1 MSSAHRS
8 SSAVVATGTGRPHR
22 AWLVLVACCALFGAS
37 VGVIGNSAGIYLV
50 PVSEDMGWSLADL
63 NSYLTFVALFM
74 TASLPVAGWVL
85 PRTGIRF
92 ILAGAVTLAAVVYGA
107 SSLFTELA
115 HWYAGGALLGI
126 AFSFLFYLPVPLLV
140 NNWFRKRNGLAL
152 GIAAAFAS
160 VVAAVANPIG
170 SRLIEQIGWRETRVV
185 MAVVAWV
192 MAVPLVLLLVRLTP
206 AELGLRPY
214 GAEEADAEAA
224 SAATGPVEPV
234 PAAPAPALGR
244 VLRSAPFLAVLG
256 LSGLLAMTASMLQQV
271 PSVAS
276 TAGLS
281 ATTGAT
287 GVSAIMVGGILG
299 KLALGWVFDRLGIL
313 ATALIAAGLGAT
325 GSLVVLASGS
335 TAVFLLGCFV
345 FGGAYAGLTVI
356 PPLAVRELF
365 GTARYSRI
373 YSFVTVAL
381 GLFAAVAP
389 VLYARIHDATG
400 SFDGAWLVCV
410 GSYAVVGLLMAVAVR
425 TARTSPVTVHAVP
438 AQPDHPRV
446 GTAA

>member
-1 MSSAHRS
+1 
-8 SSAVVATGTGRPHR
+8 
-22 AWLVLVACCALFGAS
+22 AWLILVACCALFGAS

-74 TASLPVAGWVL
+74 TVSLPVAGWVL

-107 SSLFTELA
+107 SSLFTSLA

-140 NNWFRKRNGLAL
+140 NNWFRNRNGLAI
-152 GIAAAFAS
+152 GVAAAFAS
-160 VVAAVANPIG
+160 VVAAVANPVG

-192 MAVPLVLLLVRLTP
+192 MAVPLVLLVVRLTP
-206 AELGLRPY
+206 GELGLRPY
-214 GAEEADAEAA
+214 GAEEVDAAETSGTVAA
-224 SAATGPVEPV
+224 GVAAGSAPAAAAGGAAALAPVV
-234 PAAPAPALGR
+234 PAAPGPALGR
-244 VLRSAPFLAVLG
+244 VLRSAPFLAVLL
-256 LSGLLAMTASMLQQV
+256 LSGLLAMSASMLQQV
-271 PSVAS
+271 PSVAAG
-276 TAGLS
+276 AGLS
-281 ATTGAT
+281 PTTGAT

-299 KLALGWVFDRLGIL
+299 KLCLGWVFDHLGIL
-313 ATALIAAGLGAT
+313 PTTLIAAGLGAT
-325 GSLVVLASGS
+325 GALVVLAGGAA

-356 PPLAVRELF
+356 PPLAVRQLF
-365 GTARYSRI
+365 GTAGYSRI
-373 YSFVTVAL
+373 YSCVTVAL

-389 VLYARIHDATG
+389 VLFARIHDVTG
-400 SFDGAWLVCV
+400 SFDGAWWVCV
-410 GSYAVVGLLMAVAVR
+410 GSYAAVGLLMAVAVR
-425 TARTSPVTVHAVP
+425 TARTSPALSPVAV
-438 AQPDHPRV
+438 AV
-446 GTAA
+446 AAEEPVAATP

>member
-1 MSSAHRS
+1 
-8 SSAVVATGTGRPHR
+8 
-22 AWLVLVACCALFGAS
+22 
-37 VGVIGNSAGIYLV
+37 
-50 PVSEDMGWSLADL
+50 MGWSLGDL

-74 TASLPVAGWVL
+74 TASLPVAGWLL
-85 PRTGIRF
+85 PRTCIRF

-140 NNWFRKRNGLAL
+140 NNWFTKRNGLAV

-160 VVAAVANPIG
+160 VVAAVANPVG
-170 SRLIEQIGWRETRVV
+170 SRLIEAVGWRETRVI
-185 MAVVAWV
+185 MAVVAWL
-192 MAVPLVLLLVRLTP
+192 MAVPLVLAVVRLTP
-206 AELGLRPY
+206 GELGLRPY
-214 GAEEADAEAA
+214 GAESTGSEATAATPA
-224 SAATGPVEPV
+224 SAAP
-234 PAAPAPALGR
+234 APAPALGR
-244 VLRSAPFLAVLG
+244 VLRSAPFLAVLL

-271 PSVAS
+271 PSVADS
-276 TAGLS
+276 QGLS

-313 ATALIAAGLGAT
+313 PTTLIAAAFGAI
-325 GSLVVLASGS
+325 GSVVVIAAGTT
-335 TAVFLLGCFV
+335 TAVFLLGCFL

-356 PPLAVRELF
+356 PPLAVRQIF

-400 SFDGAWLVCV
+400 TFDGAWWVCV
-410 GSYAVVGLLMAVAVR
+410 GAYAVVGLLMAVAVR
-425 TARTSPVTVHAVP
+425 TARTSPALRTITPDTPLVP
-438 AQPDHPRV
+438 VP
-446 GTAA
+446 

>member
-1 MSSAHRS
+1 MSSTHRS
-8 SSAVVATGTGRPHR
+8 RPATARPHR
-22 AWLVLVACCALFGAS
+22 AWLILVACCALFGAS

-50 PVSEDMGWSLADL
+50 PVSEDMGWSLGDL

-74 TASLPVAGWVL
+74 TASLPVAGWLL

-92 ILAGAVTLAAVVYGA
+92 ILAAAVTLAAVVYGA

-115 HWYAGGALLGI
+115 HWYVGGALLGI

-140 NNWFRKRNGLAL
+140 NNWFKKRNGLAV

-160 VVAAVANPIG
+160 VVAAVANPVG
-170 SRLIEQIGWRETRVV
+170 SRLIEAVGWRETRVI
-185 MAVVAWV
+185 MAVVAWL
-192 MAVPLVLLLVRLTP
+192 MAVPLVLAVVRLTP
-206 AELGLRPY
+206 GELGLRPY
-214 GAEEADAEAA
+214 GADEVTADAPASSPAA
-224 SAATGPVEPV
+224 PT
-234 PAAPAPALGR
+234 APAPALGR
-244 VLRSAPFLAVLG
+244 VLRSAPFLAVLL

-271 PSVAS
+271 PSVADS
-276 TAGLS
+276 QGLS

-313 ATALIAAGLGAT
+313 PTTLIAVSLGAAGSVVVIAAGAT
-325 GSLVVLASGS
+325 
-335 TAVFLLGCFV
+335 TTVFLLGCFL

-356 PPLAVRELF
+356 PPLAVREIF

-381 GLFAAVAP
+381 GLFAAIAP

-400 SFDGAWLVCV
+400 TFDGAWWVCV
-410 GSYAVVGLLMAVAVR
+410 GSYAAVGLLMAVAVR
-425 TARTSPVTVHAVP
+425 TARTSPALRSVP
-438 AQPDHPRV
+438 EPAPVPV
-446 GTAA
+446 P

>member
-1 MSSAHRS
+1 MSSTHRS
-8 SSAVVATGTGRPHR
+8 RPESARPHR
-22 AWLVLVACCALFGAS
+22 AWLILVACCALFGAS

-50 PVSEDMGWSLADL
+50 PVSEDMGWSLGDL

-74 TASLPVAGWVL
+74 TASLPVAGWLL

-92 ILAGAVTLAAVVYGA
+92 ILAAAVTLAAVVYGA

-140 NNWFRKRNGLAL
+140 NNWFKKRNGLAV

-160 VVAAVANPIG
+160 VIAAIANPVG
-170 SRLIEQIGWRETRVV
+170 SRLIEAVGWRETRVI
-185 MAVVAWV
+185 MAVVAWL
-192 MAVPLVLLLVRLTP
+192 MAVPLVLAVVRLTP
-206 AELGLRPY
+206 GELGLRPY
-214 GAEEADAEAA
+214 GADDADAATPA
-224 SAATGPVEPV
+224 TTAATP
-234 PAAPAPALGR
+234 APAPALGR
-244 VLRSAPFLAVLG
+244 VLRSAPFLAVLL

-271 PSVAS
+271 PSVANS
-276 TAGLS
+276 QGLS
-281 ATTGAT
+281 ASTGAT

-313 ATALIAAGLGAT
+313 PTTVIAASLGAIGSVVVIAAGT
-325 GSLVVLASGS
+325 T
-335 TAVFLLGCFV
+335 TAIFLLGCFL

-356 PPLAVRELF
+356 PPLAVREIF

-381 GLFAAVAP
+381 GLFAAIAP

-400 SFDGAWLVCV
+400 TFDGAWWVCV
-410 GSYAVVGLLMAVAVR
+410 GSYAAVGLLMAVAVR
-425 TARTSPVTVHAVP
+425 TARTSPALRSTATEDPLVP
-438 AQPDHPRV
+438 VP
-446 GTAA
+446 